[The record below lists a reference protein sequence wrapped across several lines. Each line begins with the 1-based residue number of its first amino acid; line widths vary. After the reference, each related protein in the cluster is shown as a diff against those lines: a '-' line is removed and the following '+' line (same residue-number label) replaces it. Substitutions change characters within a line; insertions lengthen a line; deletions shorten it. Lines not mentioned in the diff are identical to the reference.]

1 VPLKPQPQTNKSFL
15 RRFFQ
20 KSGLFLAYFSLFLW
34 KAFMNGPEI
43 QAILNRAVAAGDV
56 AGAAA
61 AVIGPEGPRFMA
73 VAGTTEAGGSQP
85 VTENAVFWIASM
97 TKPVTS
103 VAAMQLVERGILAL
117 DAPIG
122 DLLPALAN
130 PQILEDGKLRPA
142 KRKITL
148 RHLLTH
154 TAGFSYAFT
163 RAEYG
168 AYIAAN
174 NIPPS
179 GTLGALNMPL
189 LFEPGER
196 WEYGINI
203 DWLGL
208 AVEAASGLKLDAY
221 FQEHI
226 FAPLGMN
233 DTTFLPNEEQH
244 GRRVAMHQREVDGSL
259 TARPLSPVVAP
270 EFWPGGS
277 GLYSTLADYQK
288 FLRALLNDG
297 GGLVRPETL
306 ADMLRNQIGDL
317 RAGYLPSANP
327 ALNSGIDTTPGVKC
341 GWGLGFMIY
350 PEDKAGGRRAGSGS
364 WAGLANTHFW
374 VDPVAGLAGMILM
387 QVLPFCDERVL
398 KTYGSFEQAV
408 YAASQ

>member
-1 VPLKPQPQTNKSFL
+1 
-15 RRFFQ
+15 
-20 KSGLFLAYFSLFLW
+20 
-34 KAFMNGPEI
+34 MNGPEI
-43 QAILNRAVAAGDV
+43 QAVLDRAVTAGDV
-56 AGAAA
+56 AGVAA

-73 VAGTTEAGGSQP
+73 VAGTTEAGGSEP
-85 VTENAVFWIASM
+85 VTEHSVFWIASM
-97 TKPVTS
+97 TKPVAS
-103 VAAMQLVERGILAL
+103 VAAMQLVEQGKLAL

-130 PQILEDGKLRPA
+130 PQILEDGHLRPA
-142 KRKITL
+142 KHKITL

-179 GTLGALNMPL
+179 GTLGALDMPL

-203 DWLGL
+203 DWVGL

-221 FQEHI
+221 FQNHI
-226 FAPLGMN
+226 FAPLGMK
-233 DTTFLPNEEQH
+233 DTSFLPRRDQH
-244 GRRVAMHQREVDGSL
+244 RRRVSMHDRAADGSL
-259 TARPLSPVVAP
+259 TPRPLTPVVAP
-270 EFWPGGS
+270 EFWSAGS

-288 FLRALLNDG
+288 FLRALLNKG
-297 GGLVRPETL
+297 AGLLRPETL
-306 ADMLRNQIGDL
+306 ADMLRNQVGDF
-317 RAGYLPSANP
+317 RAGYLPTANP
-327 ALNSGIDTTPGVKC
+327 ALNAGIDTTPGVKC
-341 GWGLGFMIY
+341 GWGLGFMLY
-350 PEDKAGGRRAGSGS
+350 PEQKVGGRGPGSGS

-374 VDPVAGLAGMILM
+374 VDPAAGLAGMMLV

-398 KTYGSFEQAV
+398 KIYGSFEQAV
-408 YAASQ
+408 YAAPQ

>member
-1 VPLKPQPQTNKSFL
+1 
-15 RRFFQ
+15 
-20 KSGLFLAYFSLFLW
+20 
-34 KAFMNGPEI
+34 MNGPEI
-43 QAILNRAVAAGDV
+43 QAVLDRAVAAGDV
-56 AGAAA
+56 AGVAA
-61 AVIGPEGPRFMA
+61 AVIGPEGPLHMA
-73 VAGTTEAGGSQP
+73 VAGTTAAGDRQP
-85 VTENAVFWIASM
+85 VTENSVFWIASM
-97 TKPVTS
+97 TKPVAS
-103 VAAMQLVERGILAL
+103 VAAMQLVEQGKLAL

-130 PQILEDGKLRPA
+130 PQILEAGRLRPA

-154 TAGFSYAFT
+154 TAGFSYSFT
-163 RAEYG
+163 RAKYA

-174 NIPPS
+174 DIPPS

-196 WEYGINI
+196 WEYGINT
-203 DWLGL
+203 DWVGL

-221 FQEHI
+221 FQNHI

-233 DTTFLPNEEQH
+233 DTTFLPNKEQH
-244 GRRVAMHQREVDGSL
+244 KRRVSMHQRDADGGL
-259 TARPLSPVVAP
+259 TPHPLSPVTKP
-270 EFWPGGS
+270 EFWSAGS

-288 FLRALLNDG
+288 FLRALLNKG
-297 GGLVRPETL
+297 AGLVRPETM
-306 ADMLRNQIGDL
+306 ADMLRNQVGDL

-327 ALNSGIDTTPGVKC
+327 ALHTGVDTTPGMKC

-350 PEDKAGGRRAGSGS
+350 PEPKAGGRRAGSGS

-374 VDPVAGLAGMILM
+374 VDPAAGLAGTMLV

-398 KTYGSFEQAV
+398 ETYGSFEQAV
-408 YAASQ
+408 YAAPQ